1 MADDIIQRSYRLSD
15 RPARAPAAGG
25 NDPLAELARLIG
37 QNDPFG
43 EYGRDQARAAP
54 MPAAPAFRAA
64 EPAAED
70 WNSLP
75 PPAAPPRHMAPAY
88 AEPPHYPEDERY
100 PATVPGYEQ
109 GAEAPDHP
117 HFADAQQ
124 EQYYQDAPPRRRWGI
139 LVMGLVFVLAVLGT
153 AGAFGYRALYGVP
166 GSSPPK
172 VIAAD
177 PTPSKLTPP
186 KKDLSKVAAAPS
198 AAAEKLAPP
207 PEPPVELKAKPP
219 SPIVQ
224 GQIELPAGEVL
235 PAAPAAVANGSA
247 PPPAPAAVAQ
257 ATLGSEPKK
266 VHTIAIRPDMTVAQA
281 TPPAAAPPAPPAAR
295 PAPPAA
301 PAVRP
306 APVAPLASAPPAA
319 PTRLA
324 AAPSNGAPLSLSPDA
339 QPAAP
344 TRPAPA
350 TRVTSVAPTAHVA
363 PAAATGGFAV
373 QVSSRRSEAEA
384 QAAIRSLQAKFPAQL
399 GGHAPLIRKVE
410 LGEKGTYYRA
420 MIGPFGSSE
429 EAGKLCAA
437 LKAAGGSCF
446 VQKI

>member
-15 RPARAPAAGG
+15 RPARAPSAGG

-43 EYGRDQARAAP
+43 EYGRDQASAAP

-70 WNSLP
+70 WNSLL

-109 GAEAPDHP
+109 GAEAPDHT
-117 HFADAQQ
+117 HFAGAQ
-124 EQYYQDAPPRRRWGI
+124 EEYYQNAPPRRRWGI
-139 LVMGLVFVLAVLGT
+139 LIMALVFGLAVLGT
-153 AGAFGYRALYGVP
+153 AGAFGYRALFGVP

-207 PEPPVELKAKPP
+207 PEPPVELKAKPAGP
-219 SPIVQ
+219 VVVNQANP
-224 GQIELPAGEVL
+224 PA
-235 PAAPAAVANGSA
+235 PAAPPPAAVVAANGA
-247 PPPAPAAVAQ
+247 IPPPAPAPVAN
-257 ATLGSEPKK
+257 AALGSEPKK
-266 VHTIAIRPDMTVAQA
+266 VHTIVIRPDMTVAEA
-281 TPPAAAPPAPPAAR
+281 TPPAPPAA
-295 PAPPAA
+295 PVA

-306 APVAPLASAPPAA
+306 APAAPSASAPPAA

-344 TRPAPA
+344 ARPAPA

-363 PAAATGGFAV
+363 PVAATGGFAV
-373 QVSSRRSEAEA
+373 QISSRRSEAEA

>member
-1 MADDIIQRSYRLSD
+1 
-15 RPARAPAAGG
+15 
-25 NDPLAELARLIG
+25 
-37 QNDPFG
+37 
-43 EYGRDQARAAP
+43 

-70 WNSLP
+70 WNGLP
-75 PPAAPPRHMAPAY
+75 PPAAPPRHVTPAY
-88 AEPPHYPEDERY
+88 AEPPDYAEDERY
-100 PATVPGYEQ
+100 PAPVPGYEQ
-109 GAEAPDHP
+109 GAEDPNHP

-124 EQYYQDAPPRRRWGI
+124 EEYYQDAPPRRRWGI
-139 LVMGLVFVLAVLGT
+139 LVMGMVFGLAVLGT
-153 AGAFGYRALYGVP
+153 AGAFGYRALYGMP

-219 SPIVQ
+219 APVVVNQ
-224 GQIELPAGEVL
+224 ANP
-235 PAAPAAVANGSA
+235 PAAAAPPPAAILANGAA
-247 PPPAPAAVAQ
+247 PPPAPAVAS

-266 VHTIAIRPDMTVAQA
+266 VHTIAIRPDMTVAEA
-281 TPPAAAPPAPPAAR
+281 SPPPPAAAPPPPAPAVAPPAA
-295 PAPPAA
+295 PAA

-306 APVAPLASAPPAA
+306 APAAPSASAPPAA

-339 QPAAP
+339 PPAAP
-344 TRPAPA
+344 ARPAPA

-363 PAAATGGFAV
+363 APSAAATGGLCRAGLLAPQRGRGAGRDPQPASQIPGPARRPRAADPQGRV
-373 QVSSRRSEAEA
+373 WARRAPITAPWSAPSAPPRKPASSAPRSRPPAAAVSSRRFSAGQLA
-384 QAAIRSLQAKFPAQL
+384 Q
-399 GGHAPLIRKVE
+399 
-410 LGEKGTYYRA
+410 TRA
-420 MIGPFGSSE
+420 GR
-429 EAGKLCAA
+429 
-437 LKAAGGSCF
+437 
-446 VQKI
+446 

>member
-1 MADDIIQRSYRLSD
+1 
-15 RPARAPAAGG
+15 
-25 NDPLAELARLIG
+25 
-37 QNDPFG
+37 
-43 EYGRDQARAAP
+43 
-54 MPAAPAFRAA
+54 
-64 EPAAED
+64 
-70 WNSLP
+70 
-75 PPAAPPRHMAPAY
+75 
-88 AEPPHYPEDERY
+88 
-100 PATVPGYEQ
+100 
-109 GAEAPDHP
+109 
-117 HFADAQQ
+117 
-124 EQYYQDAPPRRRWGI
+124 
-139 LVMGLVFVLAVLGT
+139 LAVLGT
-153 AGAFGYRALYGVP
+153 AGAFGYRALYGMP

-219 SPIVQ
+219 A
-224 GQIELPAGEVL
+224 PAVVNQANP
-235 PAAPAAVANGSA
+235 PAAAALPPAAILANGAA
-247 PPPAPAAVAQ
+247 PPPAPVAVAS

-266 VHTIAIRPDMTVAQA
+266 VHTIAIRPDMTVAEA
-281 TPPAAAPPAPPAAR
+281 SPPPPAAAPPPPAPAVAPPAA
-295 PAPPAA
+295 PAA

-306 APVAPLASAPPAA
+306 APAAPSASAPPAA

-339 QPAAP
+339 PPAAP
-344 TRPAPA
+344 ARPAPA

-363 PAAATGGFAV
+363 PAVATGGFAV